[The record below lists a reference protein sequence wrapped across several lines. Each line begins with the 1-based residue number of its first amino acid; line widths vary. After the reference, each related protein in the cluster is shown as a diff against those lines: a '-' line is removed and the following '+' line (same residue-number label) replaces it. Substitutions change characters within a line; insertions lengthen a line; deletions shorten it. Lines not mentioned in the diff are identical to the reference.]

1 MQKPIVIG
9 IRMFGVTDPDIK
21 EVEFMLHEAL
31 LGLWKMAWFWG
42 PMFGILII
50 GGIIE
55 HFQDKEK

>member
-1 MQKPIVIG
+1 
-9 IRMFGVTDPDIK
+9 MFGVTDPDIK
-21 EVEFMLHEAL
+21 GVKVMLHEAL

-55 HFQDKEK
+55 HFQDKEE

>member
-1 MQKPIVIG
+1 MIG
-9 IRMFGVTDPDIK
+9 IKMFMVTDPDIK
-21 EVEFMLHEAL
+21 EVDFMLHEAL

-55 HFQDKEK
+55 HFQNKEK